1 MFFLSFYFFFIFFNT
16 GDPVTEQSHSSSPL
30 PPSARN
36 LWSGLRV
43 HLGTPKNNAAST
55 RLFME
60 QFIEETTTASP
71 PLLSPPRCNANL
83 IFTSFIPVFRAV
95 QSAPDLHSSL
105 QYNLSLHSFQ
115 AALIYIYIYFRIS
128 LMKIGSSGVLIR
140 LQASHRLWSLASI

>member
-1 MFFLSFYFFFIFFNT
+1 MCFFFLSIFFLFFLT
-16 GDPVTEQSHSSSPL
+16 LVTEQSHSSSPL

-95 QSAPDLHSSL
+95 QSAPDLHSSP

-115 AALIYIYIYFRIS
+115 AAIYIYIYFRIS

>member
-1 MFFLSFYFFFIFFNT
+1 MCFFFLSIFFLFFLT
-16 GDPVTEQSHSSSPL
+16 LVTEQSHSSSPL

-43 HLGTPKNNAAST
+43 HLGTPKNNVAST

-95 QSAPDLHSSL
+95 QSAPDLHSSP

-115 AALIYIYIYFRIS
+115 AAIYIYIYFRIS

>member
-1 MFFLSFYFFFIFFNT
+1 MCFFFLSIFFLFFLT
-16 GDPVTEQSHSSSPL
+16 LVTEQSHSSSPL

-36 LWSGLRV
+36 LWNGLRV

-95 QSAPDLHSSL
+95 QSAPDLHSSP